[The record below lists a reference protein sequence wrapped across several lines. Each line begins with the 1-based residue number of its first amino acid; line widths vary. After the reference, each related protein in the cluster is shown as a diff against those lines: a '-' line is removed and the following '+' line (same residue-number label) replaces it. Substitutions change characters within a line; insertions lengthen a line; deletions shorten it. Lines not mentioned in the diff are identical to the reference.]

1 MMKNQ
6 KSRRNQEQLIRGA
19 RRNDEGH
26 EELWSMKTWIMNRKA
41 ASNMTC
47 GVLLLYMFVRPCL
60 FVSERV
66 CCPKEPALTSPS
78 GTPLRR
84 PRLLQPQLLHPRLR
98 RAKLRHPRLRN
109 DCATKARLQRQGA
122 ILDSLDQPRLRA
134 AHGGLSSWDNQRLPA
149 IENTHRFIVHK
160 LGECI

>member
-1 MMKNQ
+1 MKNQ
-6 KSRRNQEQLIRGA
+6 KSRRNQEQLVRGA

-41 ASNMTC
+41 ASNCDVRSFAVVCVCST
-47 GVLLLYMFVRPCL
+47 MF

-66 CCPKEPALTSPS
+66 CCPKDPALTSPS

-98 RAKLRHPRLRN
+98 RAKLRHPRLRK

-134 AHGGLSSWDNQRLPA
+134 AHGCLSSWDSQRLPA